1 VHAEVLSNY
10 PGASIIEGI
19 YILIST
25 FLVTRM
31 LHVLFCPEKQV
42 LDELS
47 EEDQCR
53 LLETLPTDLPLA
65 LTVPL
70 LKDGIYW
77 KRSSQNRWQSVSFY
91 VVATDSITNKVL
103 EPITFVLAYPTVY
116 ENLHNKSCLSYMAH
130 CFFQW
135 FNTESEYNYSMNS
148 HYNIQGYKSN
158 KFFI

>member
-1 VHAEVLSNY
+1 MELYIRFSHVPSWHVHAEVLCNY
-10 PGASIIEGI
+10 PGTSMIEGI
-19 YILIST
+19 YVLIFT
-25 FLVTRM
+25 FLVTRL

-91 VVATDSITNKVL
+91 VVAVKNS
-103 EPITFVLAYPTVY
+103 TF
-116 ENLHNKSCLSYMAH
+116 NCCM
-130 CFFQW
+130 F
-135 FNTESEYNYSMNS
+135 
-148 HYNIQGYKSN
+148 
-158 KFFI
+158 